1 MFEYGITIIIIII
14 NRHACN
20 IIYIYGREESC
31 IIMVPWLRAPTTI
44 SLDGGWFSSVVLGRG
59 CGQKWW
65 ACYTFRRVAVEDR
78 HGVSCSGCW
87 VVGVENISHLNRIS
101 RNALGSTLWT
111 VYAGFQPG
119 NETVAAERKVVV
131 TVDRDRWTE
140 R

>member
-1 MFEYGITIIIIII
+1 M
-14 NRHACN
+14 
-20 IIYIYGREESC
+20 
-31 IIMVPWLRAPTTI
+31 
-44 SLDGGWFSSVVLGRG
+44 
-59 CGQKWW
+59 
-65 ACYTFRRVAVEDR
+65 EDR
-78 HGVSCSGCW
+78 QGVLCSGCW